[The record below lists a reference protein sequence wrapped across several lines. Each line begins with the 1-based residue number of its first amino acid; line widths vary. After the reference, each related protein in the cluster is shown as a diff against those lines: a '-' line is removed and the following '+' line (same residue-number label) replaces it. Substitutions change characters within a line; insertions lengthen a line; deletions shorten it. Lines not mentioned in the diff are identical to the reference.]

1 MEQDETATSEVKSP
15 SCEASLKTP
24 RYLEK
29 MEVRIKD
36 SSQSHAGCE
45 GFVTCIIPPDA
56 CLIQVCEP
64 FIFRVAHDLPVK
76 PNVA

>member
-1 MEQDETATSEVKSP
+1 MEEEESATFVETSEVNSP
-15 SCEASLKTP
+15 SCENATKIP

-36 SSQSHAGCE
+36 SSQARAGCE
-45 GFVTCIIPPDA
+45 GFVTSIIPPDA

-64 FIFRVAHDLPVK
+64 FMWSHYSFTW
-76 PNVA
+76 